1 MIIVLRT
8 LGGGVALYVYSQLL
22 KSAFENFMK
31 SCPIGLVQNVEDAL
45 NDLITFIKD
54 KTFR

>member
-22 KSAFENFMK
+22 KSAFGNFFEVMPHRF
-31 SCPIGLVQNVEDAL
+31 SVIY
-45 NDLITFIKD
+45 
-54 KTFR
+54 